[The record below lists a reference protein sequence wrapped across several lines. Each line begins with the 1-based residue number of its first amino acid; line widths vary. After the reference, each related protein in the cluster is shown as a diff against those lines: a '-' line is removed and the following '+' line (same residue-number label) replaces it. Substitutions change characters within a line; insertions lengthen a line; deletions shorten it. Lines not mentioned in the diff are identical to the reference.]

1 MFIVF
6 TDVDGTLLDHDTFS
20 YRSAEEGLAL
30 LRGSGIPLVLVSSKT
45 LPELTKLHSEL
56 SLTSPIIFENGGG
69 IYWTG
74 EAEREPIEYTGM
86 TVSQLVEYVPLL
98 RKVLP
103 GEVRLLT
110 DMTLDEAAGVSGLP
124 PESARLSRQ
133 RTASLP
139 FIFTN
144 GRKIGGDELRSI
156 NGFLHPLGLAVAKGG
171 RFYYFLS
178 NSSDKGKAVKKIIEY
193 YGQKHQCAI
202 RTIGIGDSEND
213 IPMFRA
219 VDIPVVVKKNDGTTL
234 VTGLPDIKVA
244 DGIGPAGFTE
254 AVKSIIMVKT

>member
-98 RKVLP
+98 RK
-103 GEVRLLT
+103 
-110 DMTLDEAAGVSGLP
+110 GLP